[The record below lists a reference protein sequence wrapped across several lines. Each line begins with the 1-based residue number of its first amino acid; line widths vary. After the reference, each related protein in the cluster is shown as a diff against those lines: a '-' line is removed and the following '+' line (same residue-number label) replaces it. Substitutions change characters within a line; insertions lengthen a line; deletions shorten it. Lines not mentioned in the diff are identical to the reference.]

1 MAVASKTNIRLPI
14 AETLLGRAFTPKQ
27 ILLVGIGVF
36 ILIGVGLFG
45 DPYHLHL
52 GAMVA
57 IYAIAV
63 IALDF
68 LAGHGGQFSFG
79 HNAFLGIGC
88 YCTACLTTQ
97 QEWAPFEAMLAGMV
111 LSLAVAIVV
120 GYPTLRLKGIYL
132 VTATMALGLTASALA
147 VSLSDVTGGYAGIA
161 GIPAFRIGGMVFKGG
176 GPMYWLC
183 WALVAG
189 CLWLVTRL
197 VNSRFGLAL
206 RTIALDHDVAQSLGV
221 NPHFYKMMAF
231 CLSAVMTSLSG
242 SLLVHL
248 LTIAS
253 PEGISFVVQTNM
265 FTMLFIGG
273 LGNDLGI
280 VLGSAVVIIL
290 PHVMNFAKDYFP
302 LIFGVMMLVILIL
315 RPRGLLASGSTGI
328 DWRAFWVPRMLRR
341 PGE

>member
-1 MAVASKTNIRLPI
+1 MATANKTNKGKGIG
-14 AETLLGRAFTPKQ
+14 ETLLGRSVTLKQ
-27 ILLVGIGVF
+27 TLMVGIGAFV
-36 ILIGVGLFG
+36 LIGVGLFG

-68 LAGHGGQFSFG
+68 IAGHGGQFSFG

-88 YCTACLTTQ
+88 YCTAYLTTQ
-97 QEWAPFEAMLAGMV
+97 QEWAPFGAMLAGMA
-111 LSLAVAIVV
+111 LSSAVAFVV

-132 VTATMALGLTASALA
+132 VTATMALGLTASSLA

-161 GIPAFRIGGMVFKGG
+161 GIPAFSLVGVVFKGG
-176 GPMYWLC
+176 GRMYWLS
-183 WALVAG
+183 WALVAA
-189 CLWLVTRL
+189 CLWLVIRL
-197 VNSRFGLAL
+197 INSRFGLAL
-206 RTIALDHDVAQSLGV
+206 RTIALDQDVAQSLGV
-221 NPHFYKMMAF
+221 NPHYYKMTAF

-273 LGNDLGI
+273 LGNDFGI
-280 VLGSAVVIIL
+280 VIGSALVIIL

-328 DWRAFWVPRMLRR
+328 DWRTYWVPRVLRR
-341 PGE
+341 SGE

>member
-1 MAVASKTNIRLPI
+1 MKKRSAIS
-14 AETLLGRAFTPKQ
+14 ETLFGTSITPKQ
-27 ILLVGIGVF
+27 FLLVGTGGL
-36 ILIGVGLFG
+36 ILVGVGLFG
-45 DPYHLHL
+45 DPYHLHI

-88 YCTACLTTQ
+88 YCTAYLTTQ
-97 QEWAPFEAMLAGMV
+97 QEWTPLEAMLAGMA
-111 LSLAVAIVV
+111 LSLVVAFVV
-120 GYPTLRLKGIYL
+120 GYPTLRLRGIYL

-161 GIPAFRIGGMVFKGG
+161 GIPAFRLAGMVFKGG
-176 GPMYWLC
+176 GPMYWLS
-183 WALVAG
+183 WALAAAS
-189 CLWLVTRL
+189 LWLVTRL

-221 NPHFYKMMAF
+221 NPHFHKMVAF
-231 CLSAVMTSLSG
+231 CISAVMTSLSG

-280 VLGSAVVIIL
+280 IVGSALVIVL
-290 PHVMNFAKDYFP
+290 PQVMTFAKDYFP
-302 LIFGVMMLVILIL
+302 LIFGVMMLIILIL
-315 RPRGLLASGSTGI
+315 KPRGLLSSGSAGI
-328 DWRAFWVPRMLRR
+328 DWRTYWVPRVLRR
-341 PGE
+341 SGE